1 MDFAQTTGMISL
13 SITLLVHLAGT
24 IWWAAGLTKRVEHIE
39 KWIVS
44 NEHTGERL
52 ARLESSLESLSYSME
67 RIERMLSAK
76 L

>member
-1 MDFAQTTGMISL
+1 MADEAGGFAVL
-13 SITLLVHLAGT
+13 CVTLVAHLAGT

-52 ARLESSLESLSYSME
+52 ARLESSLEALSYSLE
-67 RIERMLSAK
+67 RIERMLTARF
-76 L
+76 